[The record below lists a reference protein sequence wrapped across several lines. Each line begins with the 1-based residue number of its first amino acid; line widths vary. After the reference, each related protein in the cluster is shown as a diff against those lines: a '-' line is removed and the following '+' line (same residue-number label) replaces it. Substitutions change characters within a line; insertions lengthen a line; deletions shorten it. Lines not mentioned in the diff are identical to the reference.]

1 MTSHLGFHTVF
12 LETPTNLAS
21 LFLCSVL
28 RVSAVS
34 SLLLRET
41 FSLSAP
47 ARPELGTSES
57 DYSIVPRHGEL
68 AGGVARTPEVV
79 LREIL
84 QLHLAAPQRGELL
97 LSL

>member
-1 MTSHLGFHTVF
+1 MSSHLGFHTVF

-57 DYSIVPRHGEL
+57 DSIVPRHGEL